1 MNYEVKQ
8 KRLNKKLAK
17 LEKKIKEVSQL
28 QKKIKVDLTLK
39 NKEKKFKKKARNL
52 NELVIGIKK
61 KIKKLLG
68 N

>member
-1 MNYEVKQ
+1 MNGIEELKKNLDKKFLNYEVKQ

-39 NKEKKFKKKARNL
+39 VKEKKFKKKQ
-52 NELVIGIKK
+52 GI
-61 KIKKLLG
+61 
-68 N
+68 